1 MALNGKQRRK
11 LRALGHHLSPV
22 VIVGQ
27 EGVTPGVVAA
37 VEQALYDHELIKVKF
52 NESPDDRRDGA
63 QMLSEQTGAD
73 VAQILGKTVLL
84 YKAREEDPEI
94 KL

>member
-1 MALNGKQRRK
+1 MALTGKQRRK
-11 LRALGHHLSPV
+11 LRGLGHHLEPV

-27 EGVTPGVVAA
+27 GGVTPGVVAA

-52 NESPDDRRDGA
+52 NESPDDRKVGA
-63 QMLSEQTGAD
+63 QMLSEQTGAE

-84 YKAREEDPEI
+84 YKAREQDPEI
-94 KL
+94 VL